1 MKGSLVKI
9 STKPLHINTPDWWKC
24 AATFHMQSFKP
35 SDKKLE
41 GHSERIYSNH
51 YILFVFISKTIGFN
65 YVKTRFCLAG
75 ASSCQLC
82 IYYVLLNWKYCTYLN
97 KRQHFALT

>member
-35 SDKKLE
+35 SQKKLE
-41 GHSERIYSNH
+41 GHSESAERIYSSMICKSARAITIYYLYLFPKLLDLIMLKH
-51 YILFVFISKTIGFN
+51 Y
-65 YVKTRFCLAG
+65 FCLAG

-82 IYYVLLNWKYCTYLN
+82 IYNVL
-97 KRQHFALT
+97 